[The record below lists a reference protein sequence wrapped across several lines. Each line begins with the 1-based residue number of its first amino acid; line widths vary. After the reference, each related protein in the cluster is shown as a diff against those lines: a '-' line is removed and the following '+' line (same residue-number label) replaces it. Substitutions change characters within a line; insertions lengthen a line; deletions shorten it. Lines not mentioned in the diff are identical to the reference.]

1 MSLQQG
7 GKIGV
12 LGAGSWGTALA
23 ITAAR
28 AGRAVALWD
37 RDPQRV
43 AALGATRE
51 NQRYLPGIPLDPAI
65 TPTAEIAE
73 AAAAP
78 VILLAV
84 PAQTVREVVARL
96 PERTGTLVLCAKGIE
111 QRTGLRL
118 SEVIAELRPQ
128 DAAAA
133 LSGPSFAREA
143 ALGLPT
149 AVTVAAQERAQAV
162 FLCEAL
168 ASPSFR
174 PYPSDDLLGV
184 ELGGALKNVVAVAA
198 GAVMGKGLGENARA
212 AVITRGLAE
221 TCRLAEALGARRET
235 LMGLS
240 GLGDLMLTATSL
252 TSRNTSFGHALGQG
266 RSVGELMAQGQALA
280 EGAWTASA
288 ACLLA
293 ARHGVELPIADAVR
307 RVVAGETDLDTVVGE
322 LMARPLA
329 GSE

>member
-1 MSLQQG
+1 MSLAAG
-7 GKIGV
+7 PVGV

-23 ITAAR
+23 VVAAR
-28 AGRAVALWD
+28 AGRRVILWD
-37 RDPQRV
+37 RDAER
-43 AALGATRE
+43 AAGLAASRE
-51 NQRYLPGIPLDPAI
+51 NRRHLPGIPLDPKI
-65 TPTAEIAE
+65 TPTGDLAL
-73 AAAAP
+73 AASAP
-78 VILLAV
+78 LVLVVV
-84 PAQTVREVVARL
+84 PAQKLREVVTRL
-96 PERTGTLVLCAKGIE
+96 PSSCGTLVICAKGIE
-111 QRTGLRL
+111 QESGLRL
-118 SEVIAELRPQ
+118 SEVVASVRPG
-128 DAAAA
+128 AGVAA

-149 AVTVAAQERAQAV
+149 AVTVAAPERAAAAAI
-162 FLCEAL
+162 CEAL
-168 ASPSFR
+168 ASSSFR

-266 RSVGELMAQGQALA
+266 RSAADLMAQGQALA

-307 RVVAGETDLDTVVGE
+307 RVVAGETDLDSVVGE
-322 LMARPLA
+322 LMARPLP